1 MSLLPLLLLL
11 FAFFLSTEQAP
22 PARTGDG
29 PYDGQHCH
37 QGEFLVPPRNSAGH
51 HTHDGFHSGM
61 VKTEDWPAFSEKY
74 EDYLADKEVRA
85 DFKEKTTAGDKTIP
99 AHHLVTFPSHWKP
112 DGQRVWH
119 NHGDNDVYWWTPD
132 SNNCAFAP
140 YFIDSPYTFSVNEKE
155 DAGAFVGHVQAYDE
169 DGEEPRYSVVGG
181 NTSHFAIGSS
191 TGEIITR
198 RVLDYEK
205 KNSYSITV
213 RARDPGGR
221 TDRTSVSISVG
232 NVDEEGQVTL
242 SGAARVGSTVTA
254 ILSDPDGG
262 FDSLTWAWER
272 AQEQDGT
279 YDTISGATA
288 NTYTPKSEDASK
300 YLRATASYT
309 DGHRSGKNATS
320 EPALVRAQADPTPT
334 PTPTNTPTPTPTK
347 TPTPTPTNTP
357 TPTATQRANVSP
369 VNRSTNT
376 PTPTATAVPLSAPR
390 LTPRPTTRATS
401 TPTRT
406 PTVTPSPTPT
416 PTPTKTATPTPA
428 PTPTATLRPTSTP
441 TSAPPNSPPF
451 FVDGERTER
460 AVTLEAGSNS
470 AVGAPVVATDPDG
483 DPVTYSRDG
492 ADMGH
497 FILNT
502 VSGQVW
508 TAKSLP
514 AGRQS
519 FALRLWA
526 EDGRG
531 GTDSIEVR
539 VVVEGAEP
547 TKTPAP
553 APVLVELPT
562 STPTPTPVVALQV
575 RQKAEATPTLKP
587 IPDPTSTIDSSG
599 WGPGRKIGT
608 ATPTP
613 EWDIPVVD
621 AGIPRPPD
629 PVVLAQSGPVP
640 GQPPFWPRLATWLGG
655 LGLIFALVWLLLMAL
670 RDRRRERA
678 RERRLA
684 RPGAL

>member
-1 MSLLPLLLLL
+1 MLLLL

-51 HTHDGFHSGM
+51 HTHDGFHSGE
-61 VKTEDWPAFSEKY
+61 VPSADWGAFSAKY
-74 EDYLADKEVRA
+74 RA
-85 DFKEKTTAGDKTIP
+85 HLDDP
-99 AHHLVTFPSHWKP
+99 AVGYSGPSANDRGNNVYLVTFPSHWKP

-140 YFIDSPYTFSVNEKE
+140 YFIDSPYTFDVDENEA
-155 DAGAFVGHVQAYDE
+155 AGVFVGRVQAYDE
-169 DGEEPRYSVVGG
+169 DGEEPRYSLVGG
-181 NTSHFAIGSS
+181 DTGQFAIDSAS
-191 TGEIITR
+191 GELKTR
-198 RVLDYEK
+198 RMLDYER

-221 TDRTSVSISVG
+221 TDRASVSISVG
-232 NVDEEGQVTL
+232 NVEEEGQVTL
-242 SGAARVGSTVTA
+242 SGAARFGSTVTA
-254 ILSDPDGG
+254 QLSDPDGNVSDETWKWEKA
-262 FDSLTWAWER
+262 DSNTGPWVALSGSKAK
-272 AQEQDGT
+272 T
-279 YDTISGATA
+279 YE
-288 NTYTPKSEDASK
+288 PESEDASK
-300 YLRATASYT
+300 YLRATVSYT
-309 DGHRSGKNATS
+309 DGHGEGKSATS
-320 EPALVRAQADPTPT
+320 EPVRVRAQADPTPT

-369 VNRSTNT
+369 VNGSTNT

-416 PTPTKTATPTPA
+416 PTKTATPTPS

-460 AVTLEAGSNS
+460 AVTAEAGANS

-519 FALRLWA
+519 FALRLWV

-587 IPDPTSTIDSSG
+587 IPDPTATIDSSG

-621 AGIPRPPD
+621 IGIPRPPD

>member
-1 MSLLPLLLLL
+1 M
-11 FAFFLSTEQAP
+11 
-22 PARTGDG
+22 
-29 PYDGQHCH
+29 
-37 QGEFLVPPRNSAGH
+37 PPRNSAGH
-51 HTHDGFHSGM
+51 HTHDSFHSGV
-61 VKTEDWPAFSEKY
+61 VKADDWPAFSEKY
-74 EDYLADKEVRA
+74 KDHLAHEEVRYGPGEGV
-85 DFKEKTTAGDKTIP
+85 DNEGDKFY
-99 AHHLVTFPSHWKP
+99 LVTFPSGWQP
-112 DGQRVWH
+112 DDQRQWH

-140 YFIDSPYTFSVNEKE
+140 YFIDSPYSFDVDENEH
-155 DAGAFVGHVQAYDE
+155 AGVFVGHVRAYDE
-169 DGEEPRYSVVGG
+169 DGEEPRYSLVGG
-181 NTSHFAIGSS
+181 DTVHFAIDSAS
-191 TGEIITR
+191 GEIRTR
-198 RVLDYEK
+198 RMLDYER

-221 TDRTSVSISVG
+221 TDRASVSISVG
-232 NVDEEGQVTL
+232 NLEEEGQVTL

-254 ILSDPDGG
+254 TLSDPDGG
-262 FDSLTWAWER
+262 FASLTWAWER

-279 YDTISGATA
+279 YETISGATA
-288 NTYTPKSEDASK
+288 STYTPTSADADN
-300 YLRATASYT
+300 YLRAIASYK
-309 DGHRSGKNATS
+309 DGHGEGKIATS
-320 EPALVRAQADPTPT
+320 EQVRVRAQADRTPT

-357 TPTATQRANVSP
+357 TPTPTATQRANVRP

-376 PTPTATAVPLSAPR
+376 PTPTVTAVPLSAPR

-416 PTPTKTATPTPA
+416 PTPTKTATPT
-428 PTPTATLRPTSTP
+428 ATLRPTSTP

-460 AVTLEAGSNS
+460 AVTAGAGANS

-508 TAKSLP
+508 TANSLP

-562 STPTPTPVVALQV
+562 STPTPAPVVALQV

-587 IPDPTSTIDSSG
+587 IPDPTATIDSSG

-621 AGIPRPPD
+621 IGIPRPPD

-640 GQPPFWPRLATWLGG
+640 GQPPFWPRFATWLGG

-678 RERRLA
+678 REGRLA